1 MTTLFKLAF
10 TQNQVKEITDDCQTV
25 KWESCVL
32 EPTEV
37 PFDVPKVTCKP
48 DDYYKT
54 LKRVEVE
61 QPIELNQMKCKVL
74 ETTACKPVER
84 EVVSQKS
91 HSTLFETLFE
101 SFVMQCIKR
110 ASPLLIFSK
119 FQVQHNR
126 LPGVHRSFG

>member
-1 MTTLFKLAF
+1 MQTFLPCFKSKSNYSIIQKILLIAHPDKGFLLSWKAFVTTLFKLAF

-48 DDYYKT
+48 DNYYKT

-84 EVVSQKS
+84 EVVS
-91 HSTLFETLFE
+91 
-101 SFVMQCIKR
+101 
-110 ASPLLIFSK
+110 
-119 FQVQHNR
+119 
-126 LPGVHRSFG
+126 

>member
-1 MTTLFKLAF
+1 MQTFLPCFKSRSNYSIIQKILLIAQPDKGFLLSWKAFVTTLFNLAF

-84 EVVSQKS
+84 EVVREHPNSKN
-91 HSTLFETLFE
+91 
-101 SFVMQCIKR
+101 R
-110 ASPLLIFSK
+110 AF
-119 FQVQHNR
+119 
-126 LPGVHRSFG
+126 